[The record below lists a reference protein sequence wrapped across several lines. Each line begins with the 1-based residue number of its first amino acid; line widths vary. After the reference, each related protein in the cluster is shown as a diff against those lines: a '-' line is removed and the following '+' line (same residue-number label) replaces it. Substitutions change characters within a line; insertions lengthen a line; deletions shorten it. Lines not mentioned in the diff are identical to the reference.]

1 MGVSVHLSPREDSPD
16 FKHLVKVT
24 VYTDQGK
31 RSVAGSVLEGY
42 LPRFVQIDSFKV
54 YVEPEG
60 VLLVFENRDIPG
72 VIGKIG
78 NILGKF
84 NINIAGFKLG
94 REKRGGRAIGVL
106 NLDEPAPEEALE
118 LLRQIPEIISL
129 KQIKL

>member
-1 MGVSVHLSPREDSPD
+1 
-16 FKHLVKVT
+16 
-24 VYTDQGK
+24 
-31 RSVAGSVLEGY
+31 EGY
-42 LPRFVQIDSFKV
+42 LPRFVQIDNFRV

-60 VLLVFENRDIPG
+60 ILLVFENKDLPG

-94 REKRGGRAIGVL
+94 REKKGGRAIGVL
-106 NLDEPAPEEALE
+106 NLDEPAPQEALE

-129 KQIKL
+129 KQVKL